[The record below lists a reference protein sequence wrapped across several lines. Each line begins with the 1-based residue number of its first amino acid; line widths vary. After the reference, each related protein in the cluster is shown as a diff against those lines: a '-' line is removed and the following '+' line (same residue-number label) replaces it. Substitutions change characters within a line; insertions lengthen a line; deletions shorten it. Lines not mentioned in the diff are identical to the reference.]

1 MSKADP
7 AQARILV
14 VDDEP
19 ANVRLLERMLAEGGY
34 RHVKSTTDPRQVIAL
49 YGELQPDLIL
59 LDLMMPHLDG
69 IAVIQQLRIAED
81 VFLPILVLTA
91 DATSDAKKRA
101 LEAGAKDF
109 LSKPF
114 DRLEVMLRIRNLLDT
129 RSLYLDLDRHNR
141 SLEQI
146 IAERTQRLVQ
156 SEKVATMGS
165 LLAGVAHEL
174 NNPLAIVMGQSHLLR
189 NGAREPALVQR
200 AEKIL
205 AGADRCARIVRNFLA
220 LARQQPPERTPVAL
234 NSIVQEAVELLGY
247 DLRTSNVEVT
257 FDLADTVP
265 VIWADGHQIHQ
276 VVVNLVV
283 NAIQA
288 MRPMDTQRRL
298 AIRTGMTAD
307 PARVLIEVKDSG
319 PGIPAAVQ
327 ARIFEPFFTTKPQ
340 GEGTGLGLSLC
351 RRTLEEHGGTITVE
365 SEVGH
370 GAAFRLELPVVA
382 CPAPAVEAA
391 APESLTPI
399 AGKAILIVDD
409 EADIAATLAE
419 ALQGDG
425 HQIGIADNGAMAL
438 EMLGQRA
445 YDLVL
450 SDTKMPKLDG
460 EHFYAEVER
469 RFPNLRHRIVF
480 VTGDIL
486 NREKRAFLE
495 RTGAP
500 HVLKPFDLP
509 EVRQLVHRML
519 IEPGAEPRPEGS
531 PGLR

>member
-1 MSKADP
+1 MGKADP
-7 AQARILV
+7 TQARILV

-19 ANVRLLERMLAEGGY
+19 ANVRLLERMLAEAGY
-34 RHVKSTTDPRQVIAL
+34 RQVKSTTDSRQVLAL
-49 YGELQPDLIL
+49 YGEFQTDLIL

-69 IAVIQQLRIAED
+69 IAVIQQLRIPED

-91 DATSDAKKRA
+91 DATSEAKKRA

-109 LSKPF
+109 LTKPF

-129 RSLYLDLDRHNR
+129 RRLYLDLDRHNR
-141 SLEQI
+141 SLEQVV
-146 IAERTQRLVQ
+146 AERTQRLVQ

-174 NNPLAIVMGQSHLLR
+174 NNPLAIVMGQAHLLR
-189 NGAREPALVQR
+189 GGATEPRLIQR

-220 LARQQPPERTPVAL
+220 LARQRPPERSAVAL
-234 NSIVQEAVELLGY
+234 NSIVEEATELLGY

-257 FDLADTVP
+257 LSLGDDVP
-265 VIWADGHQIHQ
+265 VVWADGHQIHQ

-288 MRPMDTQRRL
+288 MRPMETERRL
-298 AIRTGMTAD
+298 AITTRATGE
-307 PARVLIEVKDSG
+307 PARVFIEVTDSG
-319 PGIPAAVQ
+319 PGISAEIQ

-351 RRTLEEHGGTITVE
+351 RRTLEEHGGTITVQ
-365 SEVGH
+365 SEVGR
-370 GAAFRLELPVVA
+370 GATFRLELPVVA
-382 CPAPAVEAA
+382 RPTPVREDAA
-391 APESLTPI
+391 SASLPPV

-438 EMLGQRA
+438 EMLERRA
-445 YDLVL
+445 YDLIL
-450 SDTKMPKLDG
+450 SDTKMPRMDG

-469 RFPNLRHRIVF
+469 RFPQLRRRIVF

-500 HVLKPFDLP
+500 HLLKPFDLP

-519 IEPGAEPRPEGS
+519 VDPGDERRPVGA
-531 PGLR
+531 

>member
-1 MSKADP
+1 MGKADP
-7 AQARILV
+7 IQARILV

-34 RHVKSTTDPRQVIAL
+34 RQVKTITDSREVMAV
-49 YGELQPDLIL
+49 YGEFQPDLIL

-69 IAVIQQLRIAED
+69 IAVIQQLHIPED

-91 DATSDAKKRA
+91 DATTEAKKRA

-109 LSKPF
+109 LTKPF

-129 RSLYLDLDRHNR
+129 RSLYLDLERHNR
-141 SLEQI
+141 SLEQVV
-146 IAERTQRLVQ
+146 AARTQRLIQ

-174 NNPLAIVMGQSHLLR
+174 NNPLAIVMGQAHLLR
-189 NGAREPALVQR
+189 GGAEEPALVQR

-220 LARQQPPERTPVAL
+220 LARQCPPERSDVWVNL
-234 NSIVQEAVELLGY
+234 IVQETVELLGY
-247 DLRTSNVEVT
+247 DLRTSNVELVL
-257 FDLADTVP
+257 DLADDVGAT
-265 VIWADGHQIHQ
+265 WADAHQIQQ
-276 VVVNLVV
+276 VVVNLVG

-288 MRPMDTQRRL
+288 MRPIEEGRRL
-298 AIRTGMTAD
+298 AITTRMERE
-307 PARVLIEVKDSG
+307 PARIRIEVADSG
-319 PGIPAAVQ
+319 PGIPVDVQ

-351 RRTLEEHGGTITVE
+351 RRTLEEHGGTITVK

-370 GAAFRLELPVVA
+370 GATFHLELPVMA
-382 CPAPAVEAA
+382 RPAPQAEAA
-391 APESLTPI
+391 APGVLSPV
-399 AGKAILIVDD
+399 AGKAVLIVDD
-409 EADIAATLAE
+409 EADLAATLAE
-419 ALQGDG
+419 ALHDDG
-425 HQIGIADNGAMAL
+425 YQVGVADNGAAAL
-438 EMLGQRA
+438 EMLGKRA
-445 YDLVL
+445 YDMILT
-450 SDTKMPKLDG
+450 DTKMPKLDG
-460 EHFYAEVER
+460 EHFVAAIAQ
-469 RFPNLRHRIVF
+469 RFPLLRNRIVF

-486 NREKRAFLE
+486 SREKREFLE

-500 HVLKPFDLP
+500 HVLKPFDLR

-519 IEPGAEPRPEGS
+519 AETGTGGS
-531 PGLR
+531 PGRH

>member
-1 MSKADP
+1 MGKADP
-7 AQARILV
+7 TQARILV

-19 ANVRLLERMLAEGGY
+19 ANVRLLERMLAETGY
-34 RHVKSTTDPRQVIAL
+34 RQVKSTTDSRQVLAL
-49 YGELQPDLIL
+49 YGEFQPDLIL

-69 IAVIQQLRIAED
+69 IAVIRELRIPDD

-109 LSKPF
+109 LTKPF
-114 DRLEVMLRIRNLLDT
+114 DRLEVLLRIRNLLDT
-129 RSLYLDLDRHNR
+129 RSLYVDLDRHNR
-141 SLEQI
+141 SLEQVV
-146 IAERTQRLVQ
+146 AERTQRLVQ

-174 NNPLAIVMGQSHLLR
+174 NNPLAIVMGQAHLLR
-189 NGAREPALVQR
+189 NGAREPALIQR

-220 LARQQPPERTPVAL
+220 LARQRPPERTAVAL
-234 NSIVQEAVELLGY
+234 NSIVEEAIELLGY
-247 DLRTSNVEVT
+247 DLRTSNVEIT
-257 FDLADTVP
+257 LNLGDDVP
-265 VIWADGHQIHQ
+265 VVWADGHQIHQ

-288 MRPMDTQRRL
+288 MRPMETERRL
-298 AIRTGMTAD
+298 AVTTRVAGE
-307 PARVLIEVKDSG
+307 PARVFIEVADSG
-319 PGIPAAVQ
+319 PGIPADVQ

-351 RRTLEEHGGTITVE
+351 RRTLEEHGGTITVQ
-365 SEVGH
+365 SAVGL
-370 GAAFRLELPVVA
+370 GATFRLELPVVA
-382 CPAPAVEAA
+382 CPTPIAEDA
-391 APESLTPI
+391 APQSLPQV
-399 AGKAILIVDD
+399 AGKAILVVDD
-409 EADIAATLAE
+409 EPDIAATLAE

-425 HQIGIADNGAMAL
+425 HQVGIADNGAMAL
-438 EMLGQRA
+438 EMLERRA

-469 RFPNLRHRIVF
+469 RFPQLRRRIVF

-486 NREKRAFLE
+486 SREKRAFLE

-500 HVLKPFDLP
+500 HLLKPFDLP

-519 IEPGAEPRPEGS
+519 IDPGADPAPRG
-531 PGLR
+531 

>member
-1 MSKADP
+1 MANADP
-7 AQARILV
+7 TQARILV

-19 ANVRLLERMLAEGGY
+19 ANVRLLERMLAEAGY
-34 RHVKSTTDPRQVIAL
+34 RQVKSTTDSRQVLAL
-49 YGELQPDLIL
+49 YGEFQPDLIL

-69 IAVIQQLRIAED
+69 IAVIQSLRIPED

-109 LSKPF
+109 LTKPF
-114 DRLEVMLRIRNLLDT
+114 DRLEVLLRIRNLLDT
-129 RSLYLDLDRHNR
+129 RHLYLDLERHNR
-141 SLEQI
+141 SLEQVV
-146 IAERTQRLVQ
+146 ADRTQRLVQ

-174 NNPLAIVMGQSHLLR
+174 NNPLAIVMGQAHLLR
-189 NGAREPALVQR
+189 SGAQEPAVVQR

-220 LARQQPPERTPVAL
+220 LARQQPPERTPVGL
-234 NSIVQEAVELLGY
+234 HSIVHEAIELLGY
-247 DLRTSNVEVT
+247 DLRTSNVEVVLS
-257 FDLADTVP
+257 LADDVP
-265 VIWADGHQIHQ
+265 AVWADGHQVHQ
-276 VVVNLVV
+276 VIVNLVV

-288 MRPMDTQRRL
+288 MRPIETQRRL
-298 AIRTGMTAD
+298 AIAT
-307 PARVLIEVKDSG
+307 RVAGEPGRVVIEVTDSG
-319 PGIPAAVQ
+319 PGISAEVQ

-365 SEVGH
+365 SEVGR
-370 GAAFRLELPVVA
+370 GSTFRLELPVGA
-382 CPAPAVEAA
+382 LSAPTVEAA
-391 APESLTPI
+391 PEPLGEVT
-399 AGKAILIVDD
+399 GKAILIVDD
-409 EADIAATLAE
+409 EADVAATLAE
-419 ALQGDG
+419 ALQVDG
-425 HQIGIADNGAMAL
+425 HQVEIADNGLTAL
-438 EMLGQRA
+438 EMLERRA

-450 SDTKMPKLDG
+450 SDTKMPRLDG
-460 EHFYAEVER
+460 ERFYAEVER
-469 RFPNLRHRIVF
+469 RFPHLRRRIVF

-500 HVLKPFDLP
+500 HLLKPFDP
-509 EVRQLVHRML
+509 PAVRRLVQRVL
-519 IEPGAEPRPEGS
+519 VDPGADPRPEGAS
-531 PGLR
+531 EPR